1 MSKRTLNERVTELES
16 ELASLKQR
24 LPLEPAGWRSIV
36 GVFADDPA
44 FEEAMRLGREYRE
57 SQRPKPR
64 TSRKPANARP

>member
-24 LPLEPAGWRSIV
+24 LPREPAGWRSIV

-64 TSRKPANARP
+64 TSRKRANARP